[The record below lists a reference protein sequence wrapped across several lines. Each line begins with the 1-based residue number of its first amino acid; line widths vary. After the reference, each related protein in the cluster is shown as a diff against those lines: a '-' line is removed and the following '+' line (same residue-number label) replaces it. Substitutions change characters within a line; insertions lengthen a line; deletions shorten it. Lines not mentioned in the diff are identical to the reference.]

1 MVPGSYPVLCPR
13 ATSCAWDTHMFAR
26 HRPSRRFTLLT
37 TSPSSPLRPPTA
49 TDDADFWKVRPV
61 RQAKGALDDEFRT
74 DRKIIDYSAPPSHIV
89 YSCFSPYPHST
100 SRPATRSLPKRA
112 CLQSFC
118 PNDTSI
124 AGSQPRALSS
134 QSDLQRVWSQTL
146 LSGAH
151 LAFFTH
157 LTISPPQPPP
167 PHTLSTSPLHHPPPR
182 PRSPTTNTHSCRKRT
197 AAPTPSS
204 APQRTTSTSS
214 SSGPRGT
221 L

>member
-1 MVPGSYPVLCPR
+1 
-13 ATSCAWDTHMFAR
+13 MFAR
-26 HRPSRRFTLLT
+26 HRPSRRFALLT

-100 SRPATRSLPKRA
+100 SRPATRSLPTRA

-124 AGSQPRALSS
+124 LRFPNRALCPPRATSS
-134 QSDLQRVWSQTL
+134 ACGPKLFYR
-146 LSGAH
+146 AP
-151 LAFFTH
+151 
-157 LTISPPQPPP
+157 ISPSSPISPSHHLNPPP
-167 PHTLSTSPLHHPPPR
+167 SHTPSPPHRFTTPHLVLAHPPP
-182 PRSPTTNTHSCRKRT
+182 THSCRKRT

>member
-26 HRPSRRFTLLT
+26 HRPSRRFALLT

-100 SRPATRSLPKRA
+100 SRPATRSLPTRA

-124 AGSQPRALSS
+124 LRGPNRALCPPRATSS
-134 QSDLQRVWSQTL
+134 ACGPKLFYR
-146 LSGAH
+146 AP
-151 LAFFTH
+151 
-157 LTISPPQPPP
+157 ISPSSPISPSHHLNPP
-167 PHTLSTSPLHHPPPR
+167 PHTPSPPHRFITPHLVLAHPPP
-182 PRSPTTNTHSCRKRT
+182 THSCRKRT